1 MCSFEVSQVVVVSVD
16 DGVVDVPNEVGLS
29 NLEGVDNS
37 EKFFIVYISILLC
50 CIECVKEEGNWVQFI
65 LLVSLLEDH
74 SYCISEGIT
83 VYDEG
88 VIKMWLLKNR
98 SRADCVLQCNEGFL
112 IVLVPIKPPSS
123 CAVGNQHIEG
133 CS

>member
-16 DGVVDVPNEVGLS
+16 DGVVDVPNEVGS
-29 NLEGVDNS
+29 PNLEGVDNS
-37 EKFFIVYISILLC
+37 KKFFIVYISILLC

-74 SYCISEGIT
+74 SYCISEGIA

-88 VIKMWLLKNR
+88 VIKMWLLENQ
-98 SRADCVLQCNEGFL
+98 SRADCVL
-112 IVLVPIKPPSS
+112 
-123 CAVGNQHIEG
+123 
-133 CS
+133 